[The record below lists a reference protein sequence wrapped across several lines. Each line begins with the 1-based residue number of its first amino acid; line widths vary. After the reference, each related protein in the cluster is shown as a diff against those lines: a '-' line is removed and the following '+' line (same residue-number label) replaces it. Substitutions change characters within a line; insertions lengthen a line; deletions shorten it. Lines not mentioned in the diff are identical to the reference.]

1 MWNPPVGVLSEEYNP
16 REATNNEVETL
27 IGDSGG
33 YEELLPEESTVGR
46 MVFEIPEDETPVE
59 ARISGVSY
67 LIKLG
72 RK

>member
-16 REATNNEVETL
+16 REATNEVETL

-46 MVFEIPEDETPVE
+46 VVFEIPEDETPVE

-67 LIKLG
+67 LIKLD